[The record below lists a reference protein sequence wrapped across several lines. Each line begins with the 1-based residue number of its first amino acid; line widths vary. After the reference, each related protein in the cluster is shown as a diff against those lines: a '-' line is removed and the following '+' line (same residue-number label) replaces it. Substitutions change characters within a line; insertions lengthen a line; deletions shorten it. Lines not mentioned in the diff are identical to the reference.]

1 MNRTFFVLCTALA
14 PQILFIDEYFSKY
27 ILALRLRAKK
37 SQIKCIV
44 PLFD

>member
-1 MNRTFFVLCTALA
+1 MNRTFSVLCTALA

-37 SQIKCIV
+37 VK
-44 PLFD
+44 LNAYLTK